1 MDSLPGEVVTM
12 ISLHCRDRK
21 TLAAFLGA
29 CSHFHRF
36 AEPLLA
42 PAKSLHA
49 ARVPEHSLRLT
60 GTLDAIAGFGKR
72 ICARD
77 WQDHLDA
84 IEKQDADDAIL
95 MSLAVLVPGTVPHD
109 CDIFRNACERLG
121 DYHPGLSLDRL
132 TKRISGPGQAAW
144 GRVAT
149 AVVVGVYEQA
159 ARMGKRWNILDYNML
174 IWTFQQCAA
183 SMPLD
188 LTMAILEQ
196 MAEKGQLNP
205 LYEENMVCQML
216 TTVAQLISKQGRIA
230 VGNPHATQALTS
242 QLMQTLESIIRAAR
256 AQGNKEFILDC
267 ASDAAWFVKLLPA
280 RHWRSQP
287 QENFAWLF
295 ELTSAALLLDKYD
308 QTLALVRLGAA
319 VVGKGI
325 FSEDEWN
332 ATVRQLREGIPDL
345 RQ

>member
-1 MDSLPGEVVTM
+1 MDSLSGEVVTM
-12 ISLHCRDRK
+12 IALHCRDRK
-21 TLAAFLGA
+21 TLAAFLGT
-29 CSHFHRF
+29 CSHFHGY

-49 ARVPEHSLRLT
+49 ARVPERSLRLT
-60 GTLDAIAGFGKR
+60 GTLDAIAGFGRR
-72 ICARD
+72 ICAQD

-84 IEKQDADDAIL
+84 IGKRHADDAIL

-121 DYHPGLSLDRL
+121 DYHPGVSLGRL
-132 TKRISGPGQAAW
+132 TKRISGPAQAAW
-144 GRVAT
+144 RRVVT
-149 AVVVGVYEQA
+149 AVFVGAYEQA
-159 ARMGKRWNILDYNML
+159 ARMGKQWNILDFNML

-188 LTMAILEQ
+188 LTMSILKQ

-205 LYEENMVCQML
+205 LSKENLVCQML
-216 TTVAQLISKQGRIA
+216 TTVAQLISKPGRIA
-230 VGNPHATQALTS
+230 LGDPHATQALTG

-256 AQGNKEFILDC
+256 AQGSKEFIFDC
-267 ASDAAWFVKLLPA
+267 ASDAVWFVKLLPA
-280 RHWRSQP
+280 RHWRLQP

-308 QTLALVRLGAA
+308 QSLALVALEAA
-319 VVGKGI
+319 VAGRGI

-332 ATVRQLREGIPDL
+332 ATVRQLREGSPDL
-345 RQ
+345 PQ